1 MRRLTIVMTTFA
13 LLIFNLSCGQKNGNV
28 EIKVLGEHNGSEINT
43 YTLTNKAGNVLK
55 VTNFGAKIVSI
66 EVPDKFGN
74 MDNVTNGVDS
84 FDAITKGDQFGGATI
99 GRFANRIANA
109 KFTLDGVEYNLPAN
123 NRPNT
128 LHGGPNG
135 WYTKVWNAEILKGK
149 NPAVKFTYVSPDMEE
164 GFPGTVTASVTYT
177 WTNKNEVIIDY
188 LATTDKKTVINLTN
202 HAYFNLHGT
211 GKGYIFEHI
220 LTLKASAYT
229 PFNATQIPTGEI
241 LPVKGTQFDF
251 TEAKTVGHHIG
262 ETFGETT
269 FMGYDHNYVL
279 DNKEEV
285 DAIVYEPK
293 TGRVMEII
301 TDEPGMQ
308 FYSGNSM
315 AWRRSLEAGND
326 AAPANIRSGLALET
340 QHFPDSPNQPNFP
353 STVLNPG
360 QKFKSRTIYRFSVRK
375 D

>member
-1 MRRLTIVMTTFA
+1 M
-13 LLIFNLSCGQKNGNV
+13 LICSQGCEQQNDNV
-28 EIKVLGEHNGSEINT
+28 EIKVLGEHNGSEIYT

-74 MDNVTNGVDS
+74 MDNVTNGVDN
-84 FDAITKGDQFGGATI
+84 FDAIIKGDLYGGATI

-109 KFTLDGVEYNLPAN
+109 KFTLDGVEYTLPVN

-135 WYTKVWNAEILKGK
+135 WYVKAWDAEILKGK

-164 GFPGTVTASVTYT
+164 GFPGTITASITYT
-177 WTNKNEVIIDY
+177 WTDKNEVIIDY
-188 LATTDKKTVINLTN
+188 SATTDKKTVINLTN

-229 PFNATQIPTGEI
+229 PLNEVQIPTGEI
-241 LPVKGTQFDF
+241 RPVKGTPYDF
-251 TEAKTVGHHIG
+251 NEPKTIGHHIG
-262 ETFGETT
+262 ETYGDAT
-269 FMGYDHNYVL
+269 FRGYDDNYVL
-279 DNKEEV
+279 DNKEKV
-285 DAIVYEPK
+285 NAIVYEPK

-315 AWRRSLEAGND
+315 AWIRSLGEENN
-326 AAPANIRSGLALET
+326 AAPQGNIRSGLALET
-340 QHFPDSPNQPNFP
+340 QHFPDSPNQPDFP

-360 QKFKSRTIYRFSVRK
+360 QKFKSRTIYRFSIR
-375 D
+375 DN

>member
-1 MRRLTIVMTTFA
+1 MKKLIMLVITLA
-13 LLIFNLSCGQKNGNV
+13 LLSCGQENGNV
-28 EIKVLGEHNGSEINT
+28 EKKVLGENNGSEICT
-43 YTLTNKAGNVLK
+43 YTLTNKSGNVLK

-74 MDNVTNGVDS
+74 MDNVTNGVDNL
-84 FDAITKGDQFGGATI
+84 DGIIKGDLYGGATV

-109 KFTLDGVEYNLPAN
+109 KFTLDGIEYTLPVN

-135 WYTKVWNAEILKGK
+135 WYTKVWDSEILKGK
-149 NPAVKFTYVSPDMEE
+149 TPAVKFTYVSPDMEE

-177 WTNKNEVIIDY
+177 WTDKNEVVIDY
-188 LATTDKKTVINLTN
+188 SATTDKKTVINLTN

-211 GKGYIFEHI
+211 GKGHIFEHI

-229 PFNATQIPTGEI
+229 PSDETLIPTGEI
-241 LPVKGTQFDF
+241 RAVKGTPYDF
-251 TEAKTVGHHIG
+251 TAPKTIGQNIG
-262 ETFGETT
+262 EIYENAEFNI
-269 FMGYDHNYVL
+269 YDDNFVL

-285 DAIVYEPK
+285 DAVLYEPK
-293 TGRVMEII
+293 TGRVMEVI
-301 TDEPGMQ
+301 TDEPGIQ

-315 AWRRSLEAGND
+315 SWRRSLAAGNNV
-326 AAPANIRSGLALET
+326 APSVNIRSGVALET
-340 QHFPDSPNQPNFP
+340 QHFPDSPNQPGFP

-360 QKFKSRTIYRFSVRK
+360 QEFKSKTIYRFSVREN
-375 D
+375 